1 MQFTSSLTK
10 DHLENTTLTRAKLM
24 LPYFR
29 IKTLKRHTLLD
40 IYTYLSSRYMG
51 VLPPLLPSPPLPHA
65 HAHTHPRTKSGME
78 RSVQFTLTCR
88 KSLSKLCLCVN
99 YPLVKKKKNIKDAKI
114 TFGWNRIGRKSIL
127 PMWECQMWFNMFS
140 EVSVYIRLPAKT
152 FS

>member
-51 VLPPLLPSPPLPHA
+51 VLPPPLPS
-65 HAHTHPRTKSGME
+65 HTHTHTHTPEDKEWDGKVGAVHTDLTKVSFKAMPGCK
-78 RSVQFTLTCR
+78 L
-88 KSLSKLCLCVN
+88 SLS
-99 YPLVKKKKNIKDAKI
+99 
-114 TFGWNRIGRKSIL
+114 
-127 PMWECQMWFNMFS
+127 
-140 EVSVYIRLPAKT
+140 
-152 FS
+152 